1 LIDFTVSID
10 FINFIDLI
18 ESGEI
23 VSVRSVED
31 SGNVL
36 PMAQLVCQNCGYVMS
51 FAAMSIGL
59 IKL

>member
-1 LIDFTVSID
+1 LSSNSGALIDFTVSIG

-36 PMAQLVCQNCGYVMS
+36 PIAQGVSQNCEGM
-51 FAAMSIGL
+51 
-59 IKL
+59 